1 MSNVIIY
8 SSSHGTTAK
17 VSSMI
22 KDQLKGD
29 TDLINLKK
37 KRNPD
42 ISSYEKVIIG
52 GSIHMG
58 RFSRKV
64 KKFVERKKDEL
75 LGKKFGLFICCM
87 DEGEGAQKEFEIS
100 YPLSLKEK
108 AQAKGI
114 LGGEFLFDKMSA
126 FQRFVVKKVAGI
138 TETTK
143 KIDEK
148 AIKKFASEM
157 NKT

>member
-22 KDQLKGD
+22 KDQLKGE
-29 TDLINLKK
+29 TDLINLRK

-42 ISSYEKVIIG
+42 ISGYEKVIIG

-64 KKFVERKKDEL
+64 RKFVERKKDEL
-75 LGKKFGLFICCM
+75 LDKKFGLFICCM
-87 DEGEGAQKEFEIS
+87 DEGEGAQNEFEIS

-108 AQAKGI
+108 AKAKGI

-126 FQRFVVKKVAGI
+126 FQRLVVKKVAGI

-143 KIDEK
+143 KIDEQ

-157 NKT
+157 NKA